1 MVRAHVSQSRRE
13 REKHISRHCVCSSS
27 LLVSPI
33 ITMTMS
39 SFGPSAQRT
48 VAAVVT
54 ASALGSVA
62 YAWVA
67 KGGGPKSLAR
77 TGVFGKRYADVRL
90 NPSSSRL
97 AP

>member
-1 MVRAHVSQSRRE
+1 MSQIFCPPARVLFSQEERRHVS
-13 REKHISRHCVCSSS
+13 RHTGLCLSS
-27 LLVSPI
+27 LLVSHTIPV
-33 ITMTMS
+33 TMS

-67 KGGGPKSLAR
+67 KGGGSRSLAR
-77 TGVFGKRYADVRL
+77 TGVFGKRYDD
-90 NPSSSRL
+90 